1 MFASFADGNLDAGR
15 MHVLSTTI
23 HEIATQLT
31 AAKPNAAHWSGQ
43 AASAF
48 ELALEAAIHDL
59 ISLANSVTVQS

>member
-1 MFASFADGNLDAGR
+1 MFAFVAFTSVDAGR

-23 HEIATQLT
+23 HEIATQLS
-31 AAKPNAAHWSGQ
+31 AAKPNASHWSGQ

-59 ISLANSVTVQS
+59 ISLANSVAVHS

>member
-1 MFASFADGNLDAGR
+1 MFAFIAVGYVDAGR

-23 HEIATQLT
+23 HEIANQLS
-31 AAKPNAAHWSGQ
+31 AAKPNASHWSGQ

-59 ISLANSVTVQS
+59 ISLANSVAAHS